1 MRVIAGDMR
10 GRRLIAPRG
19 SGTRPTSDRVKESLF
34 AIIGPLDGERVLD
47 LFAGS
52 GALSIEALSRGAAEA
67 TCVDDDRG
75 AAEAMRVN
83 SDVLGLGDRLRV
95 RRRGWRAALAD
106 AAAAGETYDIV
117 LVDPPYQLLPVI
129 LDEMAEAIARVAAP
143 GAIIVL
149 EHARGAIIRAG
160 GVPAIA
166 VERDTT
172 RRYGDTEI
180 TVLWTPK
187 GGT

>member
-1 MRVIAGDMR
+1 MRVIAGDLR

-19 SGTRPTSDRVKESLF
+19 TATRPTSDRVKESLF
-34 AIIGPLDGERVLD
+34 AIVGPLGGERVLD

-52 GALSIEALSRGAAEA
+52 GALGIEALSRGAAEA

-75 AAEAMRVN
+75 AVEAIRAN
-83 SDVLGLGDRLRV
+83 AGVLGLGDRLRV
-95 RRRGWRAALAD
+95 QRRGWRAALAD
-106 AAAAGETYDIV
+106 AAAEGERFDLV
-117 LVDPPYQLLPVI
+117 LADPPYPLLPVI
-129 LDEMAEAIARVAAP
+129 LDELAGGIAGVAAP

-160 GVPAIA
+160 GVPVLA

-180 TVLWTPK
+180 TVLWTVK

>member
-1 MRVIAGDMR
+1 MRVIAGDLR
-10 GRRLIAPRG
+10 GRRLIAPSG
-19 SGTRPTSDRVKESLF
+19 TGTRPTSDRVRESLF
-34 AIIGPLDGERVLD
+34 AIIGPLEGERVLD

-52 GALSIEALSRGAAEA
+52 GALAIEALSRGAADA

-75 AAEAMRVN
+75 AVEAMRAN
-83 SDVLGLGDRLRV
+83 SSVLGLGDRLRV
-95 RRRGWRAALAD
+95 IRRGWRAALAD
-106 AAAAGETYDIV
+106 AAAAGDRYGII
-117 LVDPPYQLLPVI
+117 LADPPYELLPVI
-129 LDEMAEAIARVAAP
+129 LDEMAEAINRVVAP
-143 GAIIVL
+143 GALIAL
-149 EHARGAIIRAG
+149 EHARGAIMQAG